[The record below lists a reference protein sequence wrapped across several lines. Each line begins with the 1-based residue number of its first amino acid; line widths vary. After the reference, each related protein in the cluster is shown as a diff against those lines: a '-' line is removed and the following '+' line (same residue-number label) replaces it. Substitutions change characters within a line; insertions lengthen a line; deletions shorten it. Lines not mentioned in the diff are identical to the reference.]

1 MAKDQQQNPVTENP
15 KEKEAKA
22 FRKLSE
28 FSVEELLALPRVQ
41 MRVTKVVNETY
52 HTERYNCYV
61 YFFNK
66 QLEIRFPIDRS
77 TFYLIGVLRG
87 LDVVEKETYSI
98 SFPYRIVKG
107 RGVSE
112 EDGHEFDYYY
122 VEGYAC
128 PMQKKVFLSCV
139 LKGSQVDLLTSLKA
153 EGIVDRGFSGKEK
166 ESEYFD
172 DLG

>member
-22 FRKLSE
+22 FRKLSD

-87 LDVVEKETYSI
+87 LDVAEKETYSI

-122 VEGYAC
+122 VEGYAA
-128 PMQKKVFLSCV
+128 PMERKVYLNQ
-139 LKGSQVDLLTSLKA
+139 LLTGSQVDLVECFGLD
-153 EGIVDRGFSGKEK
+153 GVVDRGYAGSVKGVG
-166 ESEYFD
+166 YFD